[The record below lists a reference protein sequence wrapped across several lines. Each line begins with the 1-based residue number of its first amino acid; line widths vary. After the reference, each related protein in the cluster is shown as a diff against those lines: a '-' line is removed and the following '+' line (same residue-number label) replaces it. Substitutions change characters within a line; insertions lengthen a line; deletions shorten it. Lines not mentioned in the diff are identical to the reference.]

1 MVMADIDEL
10 KKKLEDGWIKG
21 EPYVFVSYAS
31 KDKEKVYEFVYELRK
46 RGINVYI
53 DIELQ
58 ENISKN
64 WLQNIKERLYDVDC
78 VAMISF
84 LSLDY
89 FRSYACL
96 IEQLVTRSEDLK
108 MEKGKY
114 LENFYIALDDN
125 MSTIQKMEDAVY
137 NNTVAKESQSMAIKM
152 VPEEVNVLKDVMEDN
167 IAVKSKLKKD
177 VRSTIDSLNTAHRVA
192 ISMLSYIFKESSY
205 SIQKYGTAGDCAQLM
220 YNNFTNDKN
229 DKINI
234 DVLEKLKEKYN
245 NALSF
250 TTASSST
257 ESQNRASTSA
267 VQDNT
272 AEADIENDRT
282 SDNIQSTEYS
292 NVANNN
298 DTNSDEINSNDIIGD
313 ENSTSIDSV
322 ATDDFATSTDN
333 INTTDNTRT
342 RQATSTGDIR
352 FTLYGKEYELNQSDM
367 MLTFFAHVLNKHQDI
382 VDELHS
388 YNGMT
393 CVSDVDYSLPKN
405 RKADMPTYFRSC
417 EFFEFANGSH
427 ICVGTSYSVVDKLKK
442 MALLL
447 NICGESPEIFSSEQV
462 ELPAVKVRGGSSA
475 VGKGSGALVK
485 FSVYGNK
492 YEQNQTDMLGT
503 ICSSVIAKH
512 PDKLEEAADA
522 LLCLDVKDYTDVAKE
537 DRPVYF
543 SSMNKYEVNGTA
555 YSVGGS
561 FGMKEKL
568 KMIARLLIMCD
579 ESKDIIDIEDYEI
592 PDVKIKAAAG
602 TKKKINYFD

>member
-1 MVMADIDEL
+1 MADIDEL

-84 LSLDY
+84 LSLNY

-125 MSTIQKMEDAVY
+125 MSTIQRMEDAVY
-137 NNTVAKESQSMAIKM
+137 DNTVAKESQSMAIKM

-177 VRSTIDSLNTAHRVA
+177 VRSTIDGLNTAHRVA

-234 DVLEKLKEKYN
+234 DVLEELKEKYN
-245 NALSF
+245 NDS
-250 TTASSST
+250 
-257 ESQNRASTSA
+257 
-267 VQDNT
+267 V
-272 AEADIENDRT
+272 ADKN
-282 SDNIQSTEYS
+282 NI
-292 NVANNN
+292 A
-298 DTNSDEINSNDIIGD
+298 
-313 ENSTSIDSV
+313 IDSV
-322 ATDDFATSTDN
+322 AADDSVTAVDNTNITDN
-333 INTTDNTRT
+333 TSITDNTNITDNTSITDNTHITDNTRT

-382 VDELHS
+382 VDELPS

-393 CVSDVDYSLPKN
+393 CVSDVDYSLPEN

-462 ELPAVKVRGGSSA
+462 ELPAVKVRGGSS
-475 VGKGSGALVK
+475 VSGKGSGSLVK

-522 LLCLDVKDYTDVAKE
+522 LLCIDVKDYTDVAKE

-543 SSMNKYEVNGTA
+543 SSMNRYEVNGTA

-592 PDVKIKAAAG
+592 PDVKVKTAAG

>member
-1 MVMADIDEL
+1 MADIDEL

-84 LSLDY
+84 LSLNY

-108 MEKGKY
+108 MEKGRY

-137 NNTVAKESQSMAIKM
+137 DNTVAKESQSMAIKM

-234 DVLEKLKEKYN
+234 YVLEGLKEKYI
-245 NALSF
+245 NASSF

-257 ESQNRASTSA
+257 ESQNSA
-267 VQDNT
+267 LISVVQD
-272 AEADIENDRT
+272 
-282 SDNIQSTEYS
+282 
-292 NVANNN
+292 N
-298 DTNSDEINSNDIIGD
+298 DTNSNEIYSDEIDSNDIIGD
-313 ENSTSIDSV
+313 ENSTSTDSV

-352 FTLYGKEYELNQSDM
+352 FMLYGKEYELNQSDM

-382 VDELHS
+382 VDELPS
-388 YNGMT
+388 YNGMN
-393 CVSDVDYSLPKN
+393 CVSDVDYSLSEN

-475 VGKGSGALVK
+475 GGKGSGALVK
-485 FSVYGNK
+485 FSVYGNE
-492 YEQNQTDMLGT
+492 YAQNQTDMLGT

>member
-1 MVMADIDEL
+1 MADIDEL

-84 LSLDY
+84 LSLNY

-152 VPEEVNVLKDVMEDN
+152 VPEEVNVLKDVIEDN

-177 VRSTIDSLNTAHRVA
+177 VRSTIDGLNTAHRVA

-234 DVLEKLKEKYN
+234 AVLEELKEKYN

-250 TTASSST
+250 TTAASST
-257 ESQNRASTSA
+257 ESQNRALISV
-267 VQDNT
+267 VQD
-272 AEADIENDRT
+272 
-282 SDNIQSTEYS
+282 
-292 NVANNN
+292 N
-298 DTNSDEINSNDIIGD
+298 DTNSNEIDSNDIIGD
-313 ENSTSIDSV
+313 ENSTSTDSV

-333 INTTDNTRT
+333 INTTDNSRT
-342 RQATSTGDIR
+342 RQATSTGDIK

-382 VDELHS
+382 VDELPS
-388 YNGMT
+388 YNGMN

-462 ELPAVKVRGGSSA
+462 ELSAVKVRGGSSA
-475 VGKGSGALVK
+475 GSKGSGALVK
-485 FSVYGNK
+485 FSVYGNE
-492 YEQNQTDMLGT
+492 YAQNQTDMLGT

-522 LLCLDVKDYTDVAKE
+522 LLCIDVKDYTDVAKE

-543 SSMNKYEVNGTA
+543 SLMNRYEVNGTA

-592 PDVKIKAAAG
+592 PDVKVKAAAG

>member
-1 MVMADIDEL
+1 MADIDEL

-84 LSLDY
+84 LSLNY

-177 VRSTIDSLNTAHRVA
+177 VRSTIDGLNTAHRVA

-234 DVLEKLKEKYN
+234 AVLEELKEKYI
-245 NALSF
+245 NASSF

-257 ESQNRASTSA
+257 ESQNSA
-267 VQDNT
+267 LISVVQD
-272 AEADIENDRT
+272 
-282 SDNIQSTEYS
+282 
-292 NVANNN
+292 N
-298 DTNSDEINSNDIIGD
+298 DTNSNEIDSNDIIGD
-313 ENSTSIDSV
+313 ENSTSTDSV
-322 ATDDFATSTDN
+322 ATDNFATSTDN
-333 INTTDNTRT
+333 INTTDNSRI

-382 VDELHS
+382 VDELPS

-503 ICSSVIAKH
+503 ICSSVITKH
-512 PDKLEEAADA
+512 PDKLEEAADV

-543 SSMNKYEVNGTA
+543 SSMNRYEVNGTA

>member
-1 MVMADIDEL
+1 MADIDEL

-84 LSLDY
+84 LSLNY

-234 DVLEKLKEKYN
+234 AVLEELKEKYN

-592 PDVKIKAAAG
+592 PDVKIKAAGA
-602 TKKKINYFD
+602 KKKINYFD

>member
-1 MVMADIDEL
+1 MADIDEL

-84 LSLDY
+84 LSLNY

-108 MEKGKY
+108 MEKGRY

-177 VRSTIDSLNTAHRVA
+177 VRSTIDGLNTAHRVA

-205 SIQKYGTAGDCAQLM
+205 SIKKYGTAGDCAQLM

-234 DVLEKLKEKYN
+234 AVLEELKEKYN

-250 TTASSST
+250 TTAASST

-313 ENSTSIDSV
+313 ENNTAIDSV
-322 ATDDFATSTDN
+322 ATDDLATSTDN
-333 INTTDNTRT
+333 VNTTDNSRT

-382 VDELHS
+382 VDELPS

-503 ICSSVIAKH
+503 ICSSVITKH
-512 PDKLEEAADA
+512 PDKLEEAADV

-543 SSMNKYEVNGTA
+543 SSMNRYEVNGTA

>member
-1 MVMADIDEL
+1 MADIDEL

-84 LSLDY
+84 LSINY

-108 MEKGKY
+108 MEKGRY

-177 VRSTIDSLNTAHRVA
+177 VRSTIDGLNTAHRVA

-234 DVLEKLKEKYN
+234 DVLEGLKEKYI
-245 NALSF
+245 NASSF

-257 ESQNRASTSA
+257 ESQNSA
-267 VQDNT
+267 LISVVQD
-272 AEADIENDRT
+272 
-282 SDNIQSTEYS
+282 
-292 NVANNN
+292 N
-298 DTNSDEINSNDIIGD
+298 DTNSNEIYSNEIDSNDIIGD
-313 ENSTSIDSV
+313 ENSTSTDSV

-352 FTLYGKEYELNQSDM
+352 FMLYGKEYELNQSDM

-382 VDELHS
+382 VDELPS

-503 ICSSVIAKH
+503 ICSSVITKH

-543 SSMNKYEVNGTA
+543 SSMNRYEVNGTA

-568 KMIARLLIMCD
+568 KMIAKLLIMCD

>member
-1 MVMADIDEL
+1 MADIDEL

-84 LSLDY
+84 LSLNY

-137 NNTVAKESQSMAIKM
+137 DNTVAKESQSMAIKM

-177 VRSTIDSLNTAHRVA
+177 VRSTIDGLNTAHRVA

-245 NALSF
+245 NDS
-250 TTASSST
+250 
-257 ESQNRASTSA
+257 
-267 VQDNT
+267 V
-272 AEADIENDRT
+272 ADKN
-282 SDNIQSTEYS
+282 NI
-292 NVANNN
+292 A
-298 DTNSDEINSNDIIGD
+298 
-313 ENSTSIDSV
+313 IDSV
-322 ATDDFATSTDN
+322 AADDSVTAVDNTNITDN
-333 INTTDNTRT
+333 NNITDNTSITDNTNITDNTSITDSTHIKDNTRT

-352 FTLYGKEYELNQSDM
+352 FMLYGKEYELNQSDM

-382 VDELHS
+382 VDELPS

-462 ELPAVKVRGGSSA
+462 ELPAVKVRGGSS
-475 VGKGSGALVK
+475 VSGNGSGALVK

-522 LLCLDVKDYTDVAKE
+522 LLCIDVKDYTDVAKE

-543 SSMNKYEVNGTA
+543 SSMNRYEVNGTA

-592 PDVKIKAAAG
+592 PDVKVKAAAG

>member
-1 MVMADIDEL
+1 MVDIDEL

-84 LSLDY
+84 LSLNY

-177 VRSTIDSLNTAHRVA
+177 VRSTIDGLNTAHRVA

-234 DVLEKLKEKYN
+234 DVLEGLKEKYI
-245 NALSF
+245 NASSF

-257 ESQNRASTSA
+257 ESQNSA
-267 VQDNT
+267 LISVVQD
-272 AEADIENDRT
+272 
-282 SDNIQSTEYS
+282 
-292 NVANNN
+292 N
-298 DTNSDEINSNDIIGD
+298 DTNSNEIYSNDIIGD
-313 ENSTSIDSV
+313 ENSTSTDSV

-352 FTLYGKEYELNQSDM
+352 FMLYGKEYELNQSDM

-382 VDELHS
+382 VDELPS

-503 ICSSVIAKH
+503 ICSSVITKH

-543 SSMNKYEVNGTA
+543 SSMNRYEVNGTA

>member
-1 MVMADIDEL
+1 MADIDEL

-84 LSLDY
+84 LSLNY

-125 MSTIQKMEDAVY
+125 MSTIQRMEDAVY
-137 NNTVAKESQSMAIKM
+137 DNTVAKESQSMAIKM

-177 VRSTIDSLNTAHRVA
+177 VRSTIDGLNTAHRVA

-245 NALSF
+245 N
-250 TTASSST
+250 
-257 ESQNRASTSA
+257 
-267 VQDNT
+267 
-272 AEADIENDRT
+272 
-282 SDNIQSTEYS
+282 
-292 NVANNN
+292 
-298 DTNSDEINSNDIIGD
+298 
-313 ENSTSIDSV
+313 DSV
-322 ATDDFATSTDN
+322 AADDSVTAVDNTNITDN
-333 INTTDNTRT
+333 TSITDNTNITDNTSITDNTHITDNTRT

-382 VDELHS
+382 VDELSS

-462 ELPAVKVRGGSSA
+462 ELPAVKVRGGSS
-475 VGKGSGALVK
+475 VSGKGSGSLVK

-522 LLCLDVKDYTDVAKE
+522 LLCIDVKDYTDVAKE

-543 SSMNKYEVNGTA
+543 SSMNRYEVNGTA

-592 PDVKIKAAAG
+592 PDVKVKAAAG

>member
-1 MVMADIDEL
+1 MADIDEL

-84 LSLDY
+84 LSLNY

-108 MEKGKY
+108 MERGKY

-177 VRSTIDSLNTAHRVA
+177 VRSTIDGLNTAHRVA

-250 TTASSST
+250 TTAASST
-257 ESQNRASTSA
+257 ESQNSA
-267 VQDNT
+267 LISVVQD
-272 AEADIENDRT
+272 
-282 SDNIQSTEYS
+282 
-292 NVANNN
+292 N
-298 DTNSDEINSNDIIGD
+298 DTNSNEIDSNDIIGD
-313 ENSTSIDSV
+313 ENSTSTDSV
-322 ATDDFATSTDN
+322 ATDDLATSTDN
-333 INTTDNTRT
+333 INTTDNSRT

-382 VDELHS
+382 VDELPS
-388 YNGMT
+388 YNGMN
-393 CVSDVDYSLPKN
+393 CVSDVDYSLSEN

-475 VGKGSGALVK
+475 GGKGSGALVK
-485 FSVYGNK
+485 FSVYGNE
-492 YEQNQTDMLGT
+492 YAQNQTDMLGT

-522 LLCLDVKDYTDVAKE
+522 LLCIDVKDYTDVAKE

-543 SSMNKYEVNGTA
+543 SLMNRYEVNGTA

-568 KMIARLLIMCD
+568 KMIAKLLIMCD

-592 PDVKIKAAAG
+592 PDVKVKAAAG

>member
-1 MVMADIDEL
+1 MAYIDEL

-84 LSLDY
+84 LSLNY

-177 VRSTIDSLNTAHRVA
+177 VRSTIDGLNTAHRVA

-234 DVLEKLKEKYN
+234 AVLEELKEKYN

-250 TTASSST
+250 TTAASST
-257 ESQNRASTSA
+257 ESQNRASTSV

-313 ENSTSIDSV
+313 ENNTAIDSV
-322 ATDDFATSTDN
+322 ATDDLATSTDN
-333 INTTDNTRT
+333 INTTDNSRT

-382 VDELHS
+382 VDELPS
-388 YNGMT
+388 YNGMN
-393 CVSDVDYSLPKN
+393 CVSDVDYSLSEN

-503 ICSSVIAKH
+503 ICSSVITKH

-592 PDVKIKAAAG
+592 PDVKIKAAGA
-602 TKKKINYFD
+602 KKKINYFD

>member
-1 MVMADIDEL
+1 MAYIDEL

-84 LSLDY
+84 LSLNY

-167 IAVKSKLKKD
+167 IAVKSRLKKD
-177 VRSTIDSLNTAHRVA
+177 VRSTIDGLNTAHRVA

-234 DVLEKLKEKYN
+234 DVLEGLKEKYI
-245 NALSF
+245 NASSF
-250 TTASSST
+250 TTASSSI
-257 ESQNRASTSA
+257 ESQNSA
-267 VQDNT
+267 LISVVQD
-272 AEADIENDRT
+272 
-282 SDNIQSTEYS
+282 
-292 NVANNN
+292 N
-298 DTNSDEINSNDIIGD
+298 DTNSNEIYSDEIDSNDIIGD
-313 ENSTSIDSV
+313 ENSTSTDSV

-382 VDELHS
+382 VDELPS
-388 YNGMT
+388 YNGMN
-393 CVSDVDYSLPKN
+393 CVSDVDYSLSEN

-503 ICSSVIAKH
+503 ICSSVITKH
-512 PDKLEEAADA
+512 PDKLEEAADV

-543 SSMNKYEVNGTA
+543 SSMNRYEVNGTA

>member
-1 MVMADIDEL
+1 MAYIDEL

-84 LSLDY
+84 LSLNY

-234 DVLEKLKEKYN
+234 AVLEELKEKYN

-250 TTASSST
+250 TTAASST

-333 INTTDNTRT
+333 INTTDNSRT

-592 PDVKIKAAAG
+592 PDVKIKAAGA
-602 TKKKINYFD
+602 KKKINYFD

>member
-1 MVMADIDEL
+1 MADIDEL

-84 LSLDY
+84 LSLNY

-137 NNTVAKESQSMAIKM
+137 DNTVAKESQSMAIKM

-177 VRSTIDSLNTAHRVA
+177 VRSTIDGLNTAHRVA

-234 DVLEKLKEKYN
+234 AVLEELKEKYN

-250 TTASSST
+250 TTAASST

-313 ENSTSIDSV
+313 ENNTAIDSV
-322 ATDDFATSTDN
+322 ATDDLATSTDN
-333 INTTDNTRT
+333 VNTTDNSRT

-382 VDELHS
+382 VDELPS

-503 ICSSVIAKH
+503 ICSSVITKH
-512 PDKLEEAADA
+512 PDKLEEAADV

-543 SSMNKYEVNGTA
+543 SSMNRYEVNGTA

>member
-1 MVMADIDEL
+1 MAYIDEL

-84 LSLDY
+84 LSLNY

-177 VRSTIDSLNTAHRVA
+177 VRSTIDGLNTAHRVA

-234 DVLEKLKEKYN
+234 AVLEELKEKYN

-250 TTASSST
+250 TTAASST

-267 VQDNT
+267 VQDN
-272 AEADIENDRT
+272 
-282 SDNIQSTEYS
+282 
-292 NVANNN
+292 
-298 DTNSDEINSNDIIGD
+298 DTNSNEIYSDEIDSNDIIGD
-313 ENSTSIDSV
+313 ENSTSTDSV

-382 VDELHS
+382 VDELPS
-388 YNGMT
+388 YNGMN
-393 CVSDVDYSLPKN
+393 CVSDVDYSLPEN

-475 VGKGSGALVK
+475 GGKGSGALVK
-485 FSVYGNK
+485 FSVYGNE
-492 YEQNQTDMLGT
+492 YAQNQTDMLGT

-522 LLCLDVKDYTDVAKE
+522 LLCIDVKDYTDVAKE

-543 SSMNKYEVNGTA
+543 SLMNRYEVNGTA

-592 PDVKIKAAAG
+592 PDVKVKAAAG

>member
-1 MVMADIDEL
+1 MADIDEL

-84 LSLDY
+84 LSLSY

-108 MEKGKY
+108 MEKGRY

-137 NNTVAKESQSMAIKM
+137 DNTVAKESQSMAIKM

-234 DVLEKLKEKYN
+234 DVLEILKEKYN

-250 TTASSST
+250 TTAASST

-313 ENSTSIDSV
+313 ENNIAIDSV

-333 INTTDNTRT
+333 INTTDNSRT

-382 VDELHS
+382 VDELPS
-388 YNGMT
+388 YNGMN

-503 ICSSVIAKH
+503 ICSSVITKH
-512 PDKLEEAADA
+512 PDKLEEAADV

-543 SSMNKYEVNGTA
+543 SSMNRYEVNGTA

>member
-31 KDKEKVYEFVYELRK
+31 KDKEKVYDFVYELRK

-84 LSLDY
+84 LSISY

-108 MEKGKY
+108 MEKGRY

-137 NNTVAKESQSMAIKM
+137 DNTVAKESQSMAIKM

-177 VRSTIDSLNTAHRVA
+177 VRSTIDGLNTAHRVA

-245 NALSF
+245 NDS
-250 TTASSST
+250 
-257 ESQNRASTSA
+257 
-267 VQDNT
+267 V
-272 AEADIENDRT
+272 ADKN
-282 SDNIQSTEYS
+282 NI
-292 NVANNN
+292 A
-298 DTNSDEINSNDIIGD
+298 
-313 ENSTSIDSV
+313 IDSV
-322 ATDDFATSTDN
+322 AADDSVTAVDN
-333 INTTDNTRT
+333 TNITDNTRT

-352 FTLYGKEYELNQSDM
+352 FMLYGKEYELNQSDM

-382 VDELHS
+382 VDELPS

-503 ICSSVIAKH
+503 ICSSVITKH

-543 SSMNKYEVNGTA
+543 SSMNRYEVNGTA

-592 PDVKIKAAAG
+592 PDVKVKAAAG

>member
-1 MVMADIDEL
+1 MADIDEL

-31 KDKEKVYEFVYELRK
+31 KDKEKVYDFVYELRK

-64 WLQNIKERLYDVDC
+64 WLQNIKESLYDVDC

-84 LSLDY
+84 LSISY

-137 NNTVAKESQSMAIKM
+137 DNTVAKESQSMAIKM

-177 VRSTIDSLNTAHRVA
+177 VRSTIDGLNTAHRVA

-245 NALSF
+245 NDS
-250 TTASSST
+250 
-257 ESQNRASTSA
+257 
-267 VQDNT
+267 V
-272 AEADIENDRT
+272 ADKN
-282 SDNIQSTEYS
+282 NI
-292 NVANNN
+292 A
-298 DTNSDEINSNDIIGD
+298 
-313 ENSTSIDSV
+313 IDSV
-322 ATDDFATSTDN
+322 AADDSVTAVDNTNITDN
-333 INTTDNTRT
+333 TSITDNTNITDNTSITDSTHIKDNTRT

-352 FTLYGKEYELNQSDM
+352 FMLYGKEYELNQSDM

-382 VDELHS
+382 VDELPS

-462 ELPAVKVRGGSSA
+462 ELPAVKVRGGSS
-475 VGKGSGALVK
+475 VSGKGSGALVK

-503 ICSSVIAKH
+503 ICSSVITKH

-543 SSMNKYEVNGTA
+543 SSMNRYEVNGTA

-592 PDVKIKAAAG
+592 PDVKVKAAAG

>member
-1 MVMADIDEL
+1 MADIDEL
-10 KKKLEDGWIKG
+10 KKKLEDGWIKS

-31 KDKEKVYEFVYELRK
+31 KDKEKVYDFVYELRK

-84 LSLDY
+84 LSISY

-108 MEKGKY
+108 MEKGRY

-177 VRSTIDSLNTAHRVA
+177 VRSTIDGLNTAHRVA

-250 TTASSST
+250 TTAASST

-313 ENSTSIDSV
+313 ENNTAIDSV
-322 ATDDFATSTDN
+322 ATDDLATSTDN
-333 INTTDNTRT
+333 INTTDNSRT

-382 VDELHS
+382 VDELPS

-427 ICVGTSYSVVDKLKK
+427 ICVGISYSVVDKLKK

-462 ELPAVKVRGGSSA
+462 ELPAVKVRGGSS
-475 VGKGSGALVK
+475 VSGKGSGALVK

-522 LLCLDVKDYTDVAKE
+522 LLCIDVKDYTDVAKE

-543 SSMNKYEVNGTA
+543 SSMNRYEVNGTA

-592 PDVKIKAAAG
+592 PDVKVKAAAG

>member
-1 MVMADIDEL
+1 MADIDEL

-84 LSLDY
+84 LSLNY

-108 MEKGKY
+108 MEKGRY

-234 DVLEKLKEKYN
+234 AVLEKLKEKYN

-250 TTASSST
+250 TTAASST

-313 ENSTSIDSV
+313 ENNTAIDSV
-322 ATDDFATSTDN
+322 ATDDLATSTDN

-382 VDELHS
+382 VDELPS
-388 YNGMT
+388 YNGMN

-447 NICGESPEIFSSEQV
+447 NICGEIPEIFSSEQV

-475 VGKGSGALVK
+475 GGKGSGALVK
-485 FSVYGNK
+485 FSVYGNE
-492 YEQNQTDMLGT
+492 YAQNQTDMLGT
-503 ICSSVIAKH
+503 ICSSVITKH
-512 PDKLEEAADA
+512 PDKLEEAADV

-543 SSMNKYEVNGTA
+543 SSMNRYEVNGTA

-592 PDVKIKAAAG
+592 PDVKIKAAGA
-602 TKKKINYFD
+602 KKKINYFD

>member
-1 MVMADIDEL
+1 MADIDEL

-31 KDKEKVYEFVYELRK
+31 KDKEKVYDFVYELRK

-84 LSLDY
+84 LSISY

-137 NNTVAKESQSMAIKM
+137 DNTVAKESQSMAIKM

-177 VRSTIDSLNTAHRVA
+177 VRSTIDGLNTAHRVA

-245 NALSF
+245 NDS
-250 TTASSST
+250 
-257 ESQNRASTSA
+257 
-267 VQDNT
+267 V
-272 AEADIENDRT
+272 ADKN
-282 SDNIQSTEYS
+282 NI
-292 NVANNN
+292 A
-298 DTNSDEINSNDIIGD
+298 
-313 ENSTSIDSV
+313 IDSV
-322 ATDDFATSTDN
+322 AADDSVTAVDN
-333 INTTDNTRT
+333 TNITDNTRT

-382 VDELHS
+382 VDELPS

-417 EFFEFANGSH
+417 EFFEFVNGSH

-503 ICSSVIAKH
+503 ICSSVITKH

-543 SSMNKYEVNGTA
+543 SSMNRYEVNGTA

-592 PDVKIKAAAG
+592 PDVKVKAAAG

>member
-1 MVMADIDEL
+1 MADIDEL

-84 LSLDY
+84 LSLNY

-177 VRSTIDSLNTAHRVA
+177 VRSTIDGLNTAHRVA

-234 DVLEKLKEKYN
+234 AVLEELKEKYN

-250 TTASSST
+250 TTAASST
-257 ESQNRASTSA
+257 ESQNRASTSV

-313 ENSTSIDSV
+313 ENNTAIDSV

-333 INTTDNTRT
+333 INTTDNSRT

-352 FTLYGKEYELNQSDM
+352 FMLYGKEYELNQSDM

-382 VDELHS
+382 VDELPS

-475 VGKGSGALVK
+475 GGKGSGALVK
-485 FSVYGNK
+485 FSVYGNE
-492 YEQNQTDMLGT
+492 YAQNQTDMLGT

-522 LLCLDVKDYTDVAKE
+522 LLCLDVKDYTDVEKE

-543 SSMNKYEVNGTA
+543 SSMNRYEVNGTA

-592 PDVKIKAAAG
+592 PDVKIKAAGA
-602 TKKKINYFD
+602 KKKINYFD

>member
-1 MVMADIDEL
+1 MADIDEL

-84 LSLDY
+84 LSISY

-108 MEKGKY
+108 MEKGRY

-137 NNTVAKESQSMAIKM
+137 DNTVAKESQSMAIKM

-177 VRSTIDSLNTAHRVA
+177 VRSTIDGLNTAHRVA

-245 NALSF
+245 NDS
-250 TTASSST
+250 
-257 ESQNRASTSA
+257 
-267 VQDNT
+267 V
-272 AEADIENDRT
+272 ADKN
-282 SDNIQSTEYS
+282 NI
-292 NVANNN
+292 A
-298 DTNSDEINSNDIIGD
+298 
-313 ENSTSIDSV
+313 IDSV
-322 ATDDFATSTDN
+322 AADDSVTAVDNTNITDN
-333 INTTDNTRT
+333 TSITDNTNITDNTSITDSTHIKDNTRT

-352 FTLYGKEYELNQSDM
+352 FMLYGKEYELNQSDM

-382 VDELHS
+382 VDELPS

-503 ICSSVIAKH
+503 ICSSVITKH

-543 SSMNKYEVNGTA
+543 SSMNRYEVNGTA

-568 KMIARLLIMCD
+568 KMIAKLLIMCD

-592 PDVKIKAAAG
+592 PDVKVKAAAG

>member
-1 MVMADIDEL
+1 MADIDEL

-84 LSLDY
+84 LSLNY

-137 NNTVAKESQSMAIKM
+137 DNTVAKESQSMAIKM

-234 DVLEKLKEKYN
+234 DVLEELKEKYN

-250 TTASSST
+250 TTAASST
-257 ESQNRASTSA
+257 ESQNRALISV
-267 VQDNT
+267 VQD
-272 AEADIENDRT
+272 
-282 SDNIQSTEYS
+282 
-292 NVANNN
+292 N
-298 DTNSDEINSNDIIGD
+298 DTNSNEIDSNDIIGD
-313 ENSTSIDSV
+313 ENSTSTDSV

-333 INTTDNTRT
+333 INTTDNSRT

-382 VDELHS
+382 VDELPS
-388 YNGMT
+388 YNGMN
-393 CVSDVDYSLPKN
+393 CVSDVDYSLSEN

-475 VGKGSGALVK
+475 GGKGSGALVK
-485 FSVYGNK
+485 FSVYGNE
-492 YEQNQTDMLGT
+492 YAQNQTDMLGT

-522 LLCLDVKDYTDVAKE
+522 LLCIDVKDYTDVAKE

-543 SSMNKYEVNGTA
+543 SLMNRYEVNGTA

-592 PDVKIKAAAG
+592 PDVKIKAAGA
-602 TKKKINYFD
+602 KKKINYFD

>member
-1 MVMADIDEL
+1 MVDIDEL

-84 LSLDY
+84 LSLNY

-234 DVLEKLKEKYN
+234 DVLEELKEKYI
-245 NALSF
+245 NASSF

-257 ESQNRASTSA
+257 ESQNSA
-267 VQDNT
+267 LISVVQD
-272 AEADIENDRT
+272 
-282 SDNIQSTEYS
+282 
-292 NVANNN
+292 N
-298 DTNSDEINSNDIIGD
+298 DTNSNEIYSNEIDSNDIIGD
-313 ENSTSIDSV
+313 ENSTSTDSV

-382 VDELHS
+382 VDELPS
-388 YNGMT
+388 YNGMN
-393 CVSDVDYSLPKN
+393 CVSDVDYSLPEN

-475 VGKGSGALVK
+475 GGKGSGALVK
-485 FSVYGNK
+485 FSVYGNE
-492 YEQNQTDMLGT
+492 YAQNQTDMLGT
-503 ICSSVIAKH
+503 ICSSVITKH
-512 PDKLEEAADA
+512 PDKLEEAADV

-543 SSMNKYEVNGTA
+543 SSMNRYEVNGTA

>member
-1 MVMADIDEL
+1 MADIDEL
-10 KKKLEDGWIKG
+10 KKKLENGWIKG

-31 KDKEKVYEFVYELRK
+31 KDKEKVYDFVYELRK

-84 LSLDY
+84 LSISY

-137 NNTVAKESQSMAIKM
+137 DNTVAKESQSMAIKM

-177 VRSTIDSLNTAHRVA
+177 VRSTIDGLNTAHRVA

-245 NALSF
+245 NDS
-250 TTASSST
+250 
-257 ESQNRASTSA
+257 
-267 VQDNT
+267 V
-272 AEADIENDRT
+272 ADKN
-282 SDNIQSTEYS
+282 NI
-292 NVANNN
+292 A
-298 DTNSDEINSNDIIGD
+298 
-313 ENSTSIDSV
+313 IDSV
-322 ATDDFATSTDN
+322 AADDSVTAVDNTNITDN
-333 INTTDNTRT
+333 TSITDSTHIKDNTRT

-352 FTLYGKEYELNQSDM
+352 FMLYGKEYELNQSDM

-382 VDELHS
+382 VDELPS

-393 CVSDVDYSLPKN
+393 CVSDVDYSIPKN

-447 NICGESPEIFSSEQV
+447 NICDESPEIFSSEQV
-462 ELPAVKVRGGSSA
+462 ELPAVKVRGGSS
-475 VGKGSGALVK
+475 VSGKGSGSLVK
-485 FSVYGNK
+485 FSVYGNE

-522 LLCLDVKDYTDVAKE
+522 LLCIDVKDYTDVAKE

-543 SSMNKYEVNGTA
+543 SSMNRYEVNGTA

-592 PDVKIKAAAG
+592 PDVKVKVAG

>member
-1 MVMADIDEL
+1 MADIDEL

-84 LSLDY
+84 LSLNY

-177 VRSTIDSLNTAHRVA
+177 VRSTIDGLNTAHRVA

-234 DVLEKLKEKYN
+234 AVLEELKEKYI
-245 NALSF
+245 NASSF

-257 ESQNRASTSA
+257 ESQNSA
-267 VQDNT
+267 LISVVQD
-272 AEADIENDRT
+272 
-282 SDNIQSTEYS
+282 
-292 NVANNN
+292 N
-298 DTNSDEINSNDIIGD
+298 DTNSNEIDSNDIIGD
-313 ENSTSIDSV
+313 ENSTSTDSV
-322 ATDDFATSTDN
+322 ATDNFATSTDN
-333 INTTDNTRT
+333 INTTDNSRI

-382 VDELHS
+382 VDELPS
-388 YNGMT
+388 YNGMN

-475 VGKGSGALVK
+475 GGKGSGALVK
-485 FSVYGNK
+485 FSVYGNE
-492 YEQNQTDMLGT
+492 YAQNQTDMLGT

-522 LLCLDVKDYTDVAKE
+522 LLCIDVKDYTDVAKE

-543 SSMNKYEVNGTA
+543 SLMNRYEVNGTA

-568 KMIARLLIMCD
+568 KMIAKLLIMCD

-592 PDVKIKAAAG
+592 PDVKVKAAAG
-602 TKKKINYFD
+602 AKKKINYFD

>member
-1 MVMADIDEL
+1 MADIDEL

-84 LSLDY
+84 LSLNY

-108 MEKGKY
+108 MEKGRY

-125 MSTIQKMEDAVY
+125 MSTIQKMEDTVY

-177 VRSTIDSLNTAHRVA
+177 VRSTIDGLNTAHRVA

-234 DVLEKLKEKYN
+234 AVLEGLKEKY
-245 NALSF
+245 
-250 TTASSST
+250 
-257 ESQNRASTSA
+257 
-267 VQDNT
+267 
-272 AEADIENDRT
+272 
-282 SDNIQSTEYS
+282 
-292 NVANNN
+292 
-298 DTNSDEINSNDIIGD
+298 SNDIIGD
-313 ENSTSIDSV
+313 ENNTAIDSV
-322 ATDDFATSTDN
+322 ATDDLATSTDN

-342 RQATSTGDIR
+342 RQTTSTGDIR
-352 FTLYGKEYELNQSDM
+352 FMLYGKEYELNQSDM

-382 VDELHS
+382 VDELPS

-475 VGKGSGALVK
+475 GGKGSGALVK

-503 ICSSVIAKH
+503 ICSSVITKH

-592 PDVKIKAAAG
+592 PDVKIKVAG
-602 TKKKINYFD
+602 AKKKINYFD

>member
-1 MVMADIDEL
+1 MADIDEL

-84 LSLDY
+84 LSLNY

-234 DVLEKLKEKYN
+234 AVLEELKEKYN

-250 TTASSST
+250 TTAASST
-257 ESQNRASTSA
+257 ESQNRALISV
-267 VQDNT
+267 VQDN
-272 AEADIENDRT
+272 
-282 SDNIQSTEYS
+282 
-292 NVANNN
+292 
-298 DTNSDEINSNDIIGD
+298 DTNSNEIDSDEINSNDIIGD
-313 ENSTSIDSV
+313 ENNTAIDSV
-322 ATDDFATSTDN
+322 ATDDLATSTDN

-352 FTLYGKEYELNQSDM
+352 FMLYGKEYELNQSDM

-382 VDELHS
+382 VDELPS

-475 VGKGSGALVK
+475 GGKGSGALVK

-503 ICSSVIAKH
+503 ICSSVITKH

-543 SSMNKYEVNGTA
+543 SSMNRYEVNGTA

>member
-1 MVMADIDEL
+1 MADIDEL

-31 KDKEKVYEFVYELRK
+31 KDKEKVYDFVYELRK

-84 LSLDY
+84 LSLNY

-137 NNTVAKESQSMAIKM
+137 DNTVAKESQSMAIKM

-177 VRSTIDSLNTAHRVA
+177 VRSTIDGLNTAHRVA

-245 NALSF
+245 NDS
-250 TTASSST
+250 
-257 ESQNRASTSA
+257 
-267 VQDNT
+267 V
-272 AEADIENDRT
+272 ADKN
-282 SDNIQSTEYS
+282 NI
-292 NVANNN
+292 A
-298 DTNSDEINSNDIIGD
+298 
-313 ENSTSIDSV
+313 IDSV
-322 ATDDFATSTDN
+322 AADDSVTAVDN
-333 INTTDNTRT
+333 TNITDNTRT

-352 FTLYGKEYELNQSDM
+352 FMLYGKEYELNQSDM

-382 VDELHS
+382 VDELLS

-503 ICSSVIAKH
+503 ICSSVITKH

-543 SSMNKYEVNGTA
+543 SSMNRYEVNGTA

-592 PDVKIKAAAG
+592 PDVKVKAAAG

>member
-1 MVMADIDEL
+1 MADIDEL

-31 KDKEKVYEFVYELRK
+31 KDKEKVYDFVYELRK

-84 LSLDY
+84 LSISY

-137 NNTVAKESQSMAIKM
+137 DNTVAKESQSMAIKM

-177 VRSTIDSLNTAHRVA
+177 VRSTIDGLNTAHRVA

-234 DVLEKLKEKYN
+234 DVLEELKEKYN
-245 NALSF
+245 NDS
-250 TTASSST
+250 
-257 ESQNRASTSA
+257 
-267 VQDNT
+267 V
-272 AEADIENDRT
+272 ADKN
-282 SDNIQSTEYS
+282 NI
-292 NVANNN
+292 A
-298 DTNSDEINSNDIIGD
+298 
-313 ENSTSIDSV
+313 IDSV
-322 ATDDFATSTDN
+322 AADDSVTAVDNTNITDN
-333 INTTDNTRT
+333 ASITDNTNITDNTSITDSTHIKDNTRT

-352 FTLYGKEYELNQSDM
+352 FMLYGKEYELNQSDM

-382 VDELHS
+382 VDELPS

-462 ELPAVKVRGGSSA
+462 ELPAVKVRGGSS
-475 VGKGSGALVK
+475 VSGKGSGSLVK

-522 LLCLDVKDYTDVAKE
+522 LLCIDVKDYTDVAKE

-543 SSMNKYEVNGTA
+543 SSMNRYEVNGTA

-592 PDVKIKAAAG
+592 PDVKVKAAAG

>member
-1 MVMADIDEL
+1 MADIDEL

-31 KDKEKVYEFVYELRK
+31 KDKEKVYDFVYELRK

-84 LSLDY
+84 LSISY

-108 MEKGKY
+108 MEKGRY

-137 NNTVAKESQSMAIKM
+137 DNTVAKESQSMAIKM

-177 VRSTIDSLNTAHRVA
+177 VRSTIDGLNTAHRVA

-245 NALSF
+245 N
-250 TTASSST
+250 
-257 ESQNRASTSA
+257 
-267 VQDNT
+267 
-272 AEADIENDRT
+272 
-282 SDNIQSTEYS
+282 
-292 NVANNN
+292 
-298 DTNSDEINSNDIIGD
+298 
-313 ENSTSIDSV
+313 DSV
-322 ATDDFATSTDN
+322 ADKNNIAIDSIAADDSVTAVDNTNITDN
-333 INTTDNTRT
+333 TSITDNTHITDNTRT

-352 FTLYGKEYELNQSDM
+352 FMLYGKEYELNQSDM

-382 VDELHS
+382 VDELPS

-462 ELPAVKVRGGSSA
+462 ELPAVKVRGGSS
-475 VGKGSGALVK
+475 VSGKGSGALVK

-522 LLCLDVKDYTDVAKE
+522 LLCIDVKDYTDVAKE

-543 SSMNKYEVNGTA
+543 SSMNRYEVNGTA

-592 PDVKIKAAAG
+592 PDVKVKAAAG

>member
-1 MVMADIDEL
+1 MADIDEL

-84 LSLDY
+84 LSLNY

-167 IAVKSKLKKD
+167 IAIKSKLKKD

-245 NALSF
+245 NDS
-250 TTASSST
+250 
-257 ESQNRASTSA
+257 
-267 VQDNT
+267 V
-272 AEADIENDRT
+272 ADKN
-282 SDNIQSTEYS
+282 NI
-292 NVANNN
+292 A
-298 DTNSDEINSNDIIGD
+298 
-313 ENSTSIDSV
+313 IDSV
-322 ATDDFATSTDN
+322 AAYDSVTAVDNTNITDN
-333 INTTDNTRT
+333 TSITDNTNITDNTSITDNTNITDNTSITDSTHIKDNTRT

-352 FTLYGKEYELNQSDM
+352 FMLYGKEYELNQSDM

-382 VDELHS
+382 VDELPS
-388 YNGMT
+388 YNGMN
-393 CVSDVDYSLPKN
+393 CVSDVDYSLSEN

-485 FSVYGNK
+485 FSVYGNE

-503 ICSSVIAKH
+503 ICSSVITKH
-512 PDKLEEAADA
+512 PDKLEEAADV

-543 SSMNKYEVNGTA
+543 SSMNRYEVNGTA

>member
-1 MVMADIDEL
+1 MADIDEL

-31 KDKEKVYEFVYELRK
+31 KDKEKVYDFVYELRK

-84 LSLDY
+84 LSISY

-108 MEKGKY
+108 MEKGRY
-114 LENFYIALDDN
+114 LEDFYIALDDN

-137 NNTVAKESQSMAIKM
+137 DNTVAKESQSMAIKM

-177 VRSTIDSLNTAHRVA
+177 VRSTIDGLNTAHRVA

-245 NALSF
+245 NDS
-250 TTASSST
+250 
-257 ESQNRASTSA
+257 
-267 VQDNT
+267 V
-272 AEADIENDRT
+272 ADKN
-282 SDNIQSTEYS
+282 NI
-292 NVANNN
+292 A
-298 DTNSDEINSNDIIGD
+298 
-313 ENSTSIDSV
+313 IDSV
-322 ATDDFATSTDN
+322 AADDSVTAVDN
-333 INTTDNTRT
+333 TNITDNTRT

-352 FTLYGKEYELNQSDM
+352 FMLYGKEYELNQSDM

-382 VDELHS
+382 VDELPS

-462 ELPAVKVRGGSSA
+462 ELPVVKVRGGSS
-475 VGKGSGALVK
+475 VSGKGSGALVK

-503 ICSSVIAKH
+503 ICSSVITKH

-543 SSMNKYEVNGTA
+543 SSMNRYEVNGTA

-592 PDVKIKAAAG
+592 PDVKVKAAAG

>member
-1 MVMADIDEL
+1 MADIDEL

-31 KDKEKVYEFVYELRK
+31 KDKEKVYDFVYELRK

-84 LSLDY
+84 LSLNY

-177 VRSTIDSLNTAHRVA
+177 VRSTIDGLNTAHRVA

-234 DVLEKLKEKYN
+234 AVLEELKEKYN

-250 TTASSST
+250 TTAASST

-313 ENSTSIDSV
+313 ENNTAIDSV
-322 ATDDFATSTDN
+322 ATDDLATSTDN
-333 INTTDNTRT
+333 INTTDNSRT

-382 VDELHS
+382 VDELPS

-485 FSVYGNK
+485 FSVYGNE
-492 YEQNQTDMLGT
+492 YAQNQTDMLGT
-503 ICSSVIAKH
+503 ICSYVIAKH

>member
-1 MVMADIDEL
+1 MADIDEL

-503 ICSSVIAKH
+503 ICSSVITKH